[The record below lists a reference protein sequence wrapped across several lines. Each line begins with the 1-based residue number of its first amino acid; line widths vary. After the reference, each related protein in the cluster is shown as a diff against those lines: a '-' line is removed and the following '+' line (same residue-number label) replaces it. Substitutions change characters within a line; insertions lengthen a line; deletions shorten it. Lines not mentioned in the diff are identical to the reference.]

1 MVYMGIHFC
10 ILETPHDLK
19 KEKERMRERK
29 KISALLGFGDKNLS
43 ILSVQPDIHCIFF
56 YFVTFDI

>member
-10 ILETPHDLK
+10 ILETLHNLK
-19 KEKERMRERK
+19 KRKKERMRERK

-43 ILSVQPDIHCIFF
+43 ILSVQPD
-56 YFVTFDI
+56 